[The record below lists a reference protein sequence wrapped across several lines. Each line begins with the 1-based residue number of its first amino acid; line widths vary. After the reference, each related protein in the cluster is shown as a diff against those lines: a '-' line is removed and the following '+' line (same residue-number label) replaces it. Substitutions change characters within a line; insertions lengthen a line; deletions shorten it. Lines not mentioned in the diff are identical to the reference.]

1 MWGRGTVLGGRYALS
16 ERLGSGAM
24 GEVWRAEDQVLGRQ
38 VAVKI
43 VLPALMED
51 EVFAARFRREA
62 TVLAA
67 MNHRGVVHIHDYGE
81 DGTEPDARTA
91 YIVMEL
97 LAGKPLDRVRERRTF
112 PPDRALDV
120 AAQVL
125 DALHAAHRQGIVHR
139 DIKPSNLMVD
149 QDGRV
154 TVTDFGI
161 ARTLADTRITTA
173 HAVIGTALYMAPE
186 RAEGKDA
193 SAVSDLYSVGVVL
206 YELLAGAV
214 PFTGETPLEVVLKHV
229 REPVP
234 DLPEDVPA
242 PVRAVVAKALAKQ
255 PEDRYPDA
263 AAMAV
268 AARQAMST
276 PTGLGAVLS
285 LPEPVE
291 APPLVPA
298 PLVAAPVAAAPV
310 AAVPA
315 TEPAPTA
322 EKRSGRRRLAT
333 LILPVVLVTGSGV
346 TAQQLDLL
354 PWQRDRNA
362 HTTADPSQTPGN
374 GPTTATGSDAS
385 PSPAASGTEQS
396 SPTPPPSS
404 APATDPAG
412 NPVPP
417 GTDPNQGGGTGA
429 GTGTGASA
437 GSGGTGSG
445 SSGGGSNP
453 GTSSGTSNGTS
464 NGGGGG
470 GGSTGGGSSTTSGGG
485 TGSTVGGST
494 PNPPKQ
500 TPTAPTTPAGPA
512 SGCGG
517 GNWGRL
523 VNTGSGRAVGLGSNA
538 VSAGVPVVSGGY
550 TSYGW
555 VRSAASG
562 ATTFTACKGDSG
574 ISLGARYAGSPNIAE
589 LAGAS
594 SYGDMTSWS
603 PADAGSG
610 NFQLKFGYG
619 PQGCLTDNGSGKTLT
634 VTTCNPGD
642 GSQLFRFS

>member
-43 VLPALMED
+43 VLPALLED

-81 DGTEPDARTA
+81 DGTDPDARTA

-97 LAGKPLDRVRERRTF
+97 LTGKPLDRARGRTAF

-125 DALHAAHRQGIVHR
+125 DALHAAHQQGIVHR
-139 DIKPSNLMVD
+139 DIKPSNLMID
-149 QDGRV
+149 ADGRI

-161 ARTLADTRITTA
+161 ARSLADSRITTS

-214 PFTGETPLEVVLKHV
+214 PFTGGTPLEVVLKHV

-234 DLPEDVPA
+234 ELPAEIPA
-242 PVRAVVAKALAKQ
+242 PVRALVARALAKQ
-255 PEDRYPDA
+255 PEDRHRDA
-263 AAMAV
+263 AAMAL

-276 PTGLGAVLS
+276 PAGFGAVLS
-285 LPEPVE
+285 APEPVE
-291 APPLVPA
+291 PPPALPA
-298 PLVAAPVAAAPV
+298 PALAPAPAPAASATPATPAVPPAPAAP
-310 AAVPA
+310 
-315 TEPAPTA
+315 ESSPAPD
-322 EKRSGRRRLAT
+322 KRAGRRRLAT
-333 LILPVVLVTGSGV
+333 LILPVVLVGGGGV
-346 TAQQLDLL
+346 TAQQFDLL
-354 PWQRDRNA
+354 PWQHPDQQ
-362 HTTADPSQTPGN
+362 TTAGATPGPGSPG
-374 GPTTATGSDAS
+374 GPATG
-385 PSPAASGTEQS
+385 PAAGATPPSTAPGTTQAD
-396 SPTPPPSS
+396 PTPPAS
-404 APATDPAG
+404 APATDQAG

-417 GTDPNQGGGTGA
+417 GTDPGTGA
-429 GTGTGASA
+429 NPGTGNGGVSNP
-437 GSGGTGSG
+437 GGTTN
-445 SSGGGSNP
+445 SSGGSNP
-453 GTSSGTSNGTS
+453 GTGSGSNPGS
-464 NGGGGG
+464 GSASGGSGNGGGGGG
-470 GGSTGGGSSTTSGGG
+470 GGST
-485 TGSTVGGST
+485 
-494 PNPPKQ
+494 PNQPK
-500 TPTAPTTPAGPA
+500 PTTPATTPPATGSGPA
-512 SGCGG
+512 KGCGG
-517 GNWGRL
+517 SGWGHL
-523 VNTGSGRAVGLGSNA
+523 VNVGSGRSAGLGSDA

-555 VRSAASG
+555 IMSSSNGVV
-562 ATTFTACKGDSG
+562 TFTACAANSG
-574 ISLGARYAGSPNIAE
+574 ISLGAPYAGSPNPAE

-594 SYGDMTSWS
+594 SFGDMTSWMVT
-603 PADAGSG
+603 DAGSG
-610 NFQLKFGYG
+610 SFQLKFGYG
-619 PQGCLTDNGSGKTLT
+619 VQSCLTDNGSGAALT
-634 VTTCNPGD
+634 VATCSPGAK
-642 GSQLFRFS
+642 SQLFRFS

>member
-1 MWGRGTVLGGRYALS
+1 MLGGLRDMWGRGTVLGGRYALS

-43 VLPALMED
+43 VLPALLED

-97 LAGKPLDRVRERRTF
+97 LTGKPLDKARGRTPF

-125 DALHAAHRQGIVHR
+125 DALHAAHQQGIVHR
-139 DIKPSNLMVD
+139 DIKPSNLMID

-214 PFTGETPLEVVLKHV
+214 PFTGGTPLEVVLKHV

-234 DLPEDVPA
+234 ELPAEIPA
-242 PVRAVVAKALAKQ
+242 PVRALVARALAKQ
-255 PEDRYPDA
+255 PEDRHQDA
-263 AAMAV
+263 AAMAL

-276 PTGLGAVLS
+276 PAGFGAVLS
-285 LPEPVE
+285 APEPVE
-291 APPLVPA
+291 PPPALPA
-298 PLVAAPVAAAPV
+298 P
-310 AAVPA
+310 AVPA
-315 TEPAPTA
+315 APAPA
-322 EKRSGRRRLAT
+322 PAPESAPAPAPAPAPDKRAARRRLAT
-333 LILPVVLVTGSGV
+333 LILPVVLVGGGGV
-346 TAQQLDLL
+346 TAQRLDLL
-354 PWQRDRNA
+354 PWQHPDQQ
-362 HTTADPSQTPGN
+362 TTAGSTPSPGN
-374 GPTTATGSDAS
+374 PATGPATGTAP
-385 PSPAASGTEQS
+385 PSAAPGTTQAD
-396 SPTPPPSS
+396 PTPPASP
-404 APATDPAG
+404 PATDQAG

-417 GTDPNQGGGTGA
+417 GTAPGSGTNP
-429 GTGTGASA
+429 GTGTGNGGANPG
-437 GSGGTGSG
+437 GSTNGS
-445 SSGGGSNP
+445 GGSNP
-453 GTSSGTSNGTS
+453 GTGSNSGTGTGSGSGSGSGNGGG
-464 NGGGGG
+464 NGGGGT
-470 GGSTGGGSSTTSGGG
+470 STQ
-485 TGSTVGGST
+485 
-494 PNPPKQ
+494 PK
-500 TPTAPTTPAGPA
+500 PTTPATTAPPATGSGPA
-512 SGCGG
+512 KGCGG
-517 GNWGRL
+517 SGWGHL
-523 VNTGSGRAVGLGSNA
+523 VNVGSGRSVGLGSDA

-555 VRSAASG
+555 IMGSSSG
-562 ATTFTACKGDSG
+562 VSTFTACSAGSG
-574 ISLGARYAGSPNIAE
+574 ISLGASYTGGSDAAE

-594 SYGDMTSWS
+594 SYGDMTSWM

-610 NFQLKFGYG
+610 TFQLKFGYG
-619 PQGCLTDNGSGKTLT
+619 VQNCLTDNGSGAALT
-634 VTTCNPGD
+634 VGTCSPGAR
-642 GSQLFRFS
+642 SQLFRFS

>member
-1 MWGRGTVLGGRYALS
+1 MLGGRYALS

-43 VLPALMED
+43 VLPALLED

-97 LAGKPLDRVRERRTF
+97 LTGKPLDKARGRTAF

-125 DALHAAHRQGIVHR
+125 DALHAAHQQGIVHR
-139 DIKPSNLMVD
+139 DIKPSNLMID

-214 PFTGETPLEVVLKHV
+214 PFTGGTPLEVVLKHV

-234 DLPEDVPA
+234 ELPAEIPA
-242 PVRAVVAKALAKQ
+242 PVRALVARALAKQ
-255 PEDRYPDA
+255 PEDRHQDA
-263 AAMAV
+263 AAMAL

-276 PTGLGAVLS
+276 PAGFGAVLS
-285 LPEPVE
+285 APEPVE
-291 APPLVPA
+291 PPPALPA
-298 PLVAAPVAAAPV
+298 PALPAAP
-310 AAVPA
+310 AVPESTPTPPSA
-315 TEPAPTA
+315 PAPTSA
-322 EKRSGRRRLAT
+322 PTPAPDKRAARRRLAT
-333 LILPVVLVTGSGV
+333 LILPVVLIGGGGV

-354 PWQRDRNA
+354 PWQHPDQQ
-362 HTTADPSQTPGN
+362 TTAGSTPGP
-374 GPTTATGSDAS
+374 GSPATG
-385 PSPAASGTEQS
+385 PAAGTAPPSAAPGTTQAD
-396 SPTPPPSS
+396 PTPPIS
-404 APATDPAG
+404 APPATDQAG

-417 GTDPNQGGGTGA
+417 VTDPGTG
-429 GTGTGASA
+429 GVNPGNSGNSGGSGSSSGGSNPGA
-437 GSGGTGSG
+437 GSNPGTGSG
-445 SSGGGSNP
+445 SGSN
-453 GTSSGTSNGTS
+453 GNG
-464 NGGGGG
+464 
-470 GGSTGGGSSTTSGGG
+470 
-485 TGSTVGGST
+485 GGST
-494 PNPPKQ
+494 PNQPK
-500 TPTAPTTPAGPA
+500 PTTPAATTPPATGSGSGPA
-512 SGCGG
+512 KGCGG
-517 GNWGRL
+517 SGWGHL
-523 VNTGSGRAVGLGSNA
+523 VNVGNGRSVGLGSDA

-555 VRSAASG
+555 IMSSSNGVV
-562 ATTFTACKGDSG
+562 TFTACAANSG
-574 ISLGARYAGSPNIAE
+574 ISLGAPYAGSTNAAE

-594 SYGDMTSWS
+594 SFGDMTNWTA
-603 PADAGSG
+603 ADAGSG
-610 NFQLKFGYG
+610 SFQLKFGYG
-619 PQGCLTDNGSGKTLT
+619 IQSCLTDNGSGAALT
-634 VTTCNPGD
+634 VGTCSPGAK
-642 GSQLFRFS
+642 SQLFRFS

>member
-81 DGTEPDARTA
+81 DDGEPGARTA

-97 LAGKPLDRVRERRTF
+97 LSGKPLDRARERKAF

-139 DIKPSNLMVD
+139 DIKPSNLMID
-149 QDGRV
+149 ADGRI

-214 PFTGETPLEVVLKHV
+214 PFTGGTPLEVVLKHV

-234 DLPEDVPA
+234 ELPESVPA

-276 PTGLGAVLS
+276 PTGLGAVLAP
-285 LPEPVE
+285 PEPVE
-291 APPLVPA
+291 GPPVVPA
-298 PLVAAPVAAAPV
+298 PEPTATPVAAPAAEPAPAAAP
-310 AAVPA
+310 AATAAPA
-315 TEPAPTA
+315 A

-333 LILPVVLVTGSGV
+333 LILPVVLVTGGGM
-346 TAQQLDLL
+346 TAQHFDLL
-354 PWQRDRNA
+354 PWQQDRDA
-362 HTTADPSQTPGN
+362 HTAADRTQNPGSV
-374 GPTTATGSDAS
+374 PAAATGTSAPPS
-385 PSPAASGTEQS
+385 PSPSASGTEQL
-396 SPTPPPSS
+396 SPAPPPSS
-404 APATDPAG
+404 APATDPAD

-417 GTDPNQGGGTGA
+417 GTDPNQGGNPGG
-429 GTGTGASA
+429 GN
-437 GSGGTGSG
+437 GGT
-445 SSGGGSNP
+445 
-453 GTSSGTSNGTS
+453 
-464 NGGGGG
+464 GGGGG
-470 GGSTGGGSSTTSGGG
+470 GGTNPGTSNGSGGGSAGGGTSTTSGSG
-485 TGSTVGGST
+485 TGTGTGNNGGGGGGST

-500 TPTAPTTPAGPA
+500 TTTAPTTPSGPA

-517 GNWGRL
+517 TGWGRL
-523 VNTGSGRAVGLGSNA
+523 VNTGSGRTIGLGSDA

-555 VRSAASG
+555 IKSASNG
-562 ATTFTACKGDSG
+562 ATTFTACKAGSG
-574 ISLGARYAGSPNIAE
+574 INLGAQYATSPSIAE
-589 LAGAS
+589 LAGS
-594 SYGDMTSWS
+594 GSFGDMISWY

-634 VTTCNPGD
+634 VATCKPGD

>member
-81 DGTEPDARTA
+81 DDGEPGARTA

-97 LAGKPLDRVRERRTF
+97 LTGKPLDKARGRTAF

-139 DIKPSNLMVD
+139 DIKPSNLMID
-149 QDGRV
+149 QDGRI

-193 SAVSDLYSVGVVL
+193 SAASDLYSVGVVL
-206 YELLAGAV
+206 YELLSGAV
-214 PFTGETPLEVVLKHV
+214 PFTGGTPLEVVLKHV
-229 REPVP
+229 REPLP
-234 DLPEDVPA
+234 DLPAEVPA
-242 PVRAVVAKALAKQ
+242 PVRAVVTRALAKQ
-255 PEDRYPDA
+255 PGERYPDA
-263 AAMAV
+263 AAMAL

-276 PTGLGAVLS
+276 PTGLGAVLDP
-285 LPEPVE
+285 PEPVE

-298 PLVAAPVAAAPV
+298 PVPAPAPVLAPAPVAAL
-310 AAVPA
+310 
-315 TEPAPTA
+315 APTA
-322 EKRSGRRRLAT
+322 PAAAGDKRAARRRLAT
-333 LILPVVLVTGSGV
+333 LILPVVLVTGGGV

-354 PWQRDRNA
+354 PWQQKQDQQQVA
-362 HTTADPSQTPGN
+362 SGSTPGPGGPATGTADGAAPS
-374 GPTTATGSDAS
+374 A
-385 PSPAASGTEQS
+385 AASGTVQAD
-396 SPTPPPSS
+396 PTPPAS

-417 GTDPNQGGGTGA
+417 NTAPGADTGSNPGTANGG
-429 GTGTGASA
+429 
-437 GSGGTGSG
+437 GSGGGSG
-445 SSGGGSNP
+445 NGGNSGGTANGSGGGSNP
-453 GTSSGTSNGTS
+453 GTGSGS
-464 NGGGGG
+464 
-470 GGSTGGGSSTTSGGG
+470 GSGSG
-485 TGSTVGGST
+485 TGSGSGNT
-494 PNPPKQ
+494 PNQPK
-500 TPTAPTTPAGPA
+500 PTTPATPAATTPPASSSGPA
-512 SGCGG
+512 KGCGG
-517 GNWGRL
+517 SGWGHL
-523 VNTGSGRAVGLGSNA
+523 VNVGSGRSVGLGADA
-538 VSAGVPVVSGGY
+538 VSAGVPVVSGGH
-550 TSYGW
+550 TAYGW
-555 VRSAASG
+555 VMSTSNG
-562 ATTFTACKGDSG
+562 VTVFTACAASSG
-574 ISLGARYAGSPNIAE
+574 VSLGAPYAGSPNTTE

-594 SYGDMTSWS
+594 SYGDMAYWTL
-603 PADAGSG
+603 ADAGSG
-610 NFQLKFGYG
+610 TFQLKFGYG
-619 PQGCLTDNGSGKTLT
+619 VQSCLTDSGSGNALN
-634 VTTCNPGD
+634 VGTCTPGART
-642 GSQLFRFS
+642 QLFRFS